1 LIDRSTTSPHKVDTA
16 DQKEIVMTPR
26 RLLPGLVFA
35 TVLLASCQQGDEEV
49 AAESAENESPAIPV
63 ETALPTR
70 GDIYAIYSGSAPIEA
85 FADATVIA
93 KVGGEVREVLAEEG
107 DDVRSGQVLARLD
120 GDRLR
125 LEKQQAEAN
134 LRKLQRNYQRN
145 VDLKGKGLISEG
157 DFEKIRYE
165 MEALQATFDLAT
177 LELGYTEIRAPID
190 GVISERFIKVG
201 NTIDINEQTFK
212 VTSLEPL
219 ISYLH
224 VPEREYRR
232 IKAGQKAT
240 IEIDA
245 LSGASFEADVAR
257 ISPIVDPETGTFKIS
272 IEVSDASR
280 RLKPGMFGRIGIVF
294 DMHANALQ
302 IPRSAIVESAGQSS
316 VFVIS
321 EHVVERRLIR
331 TGYAESGQIE
341 VLQGLDDTDEIVVVG
356 QTSLKDGSKISVINA
371 PVTTSSATDNESS
384 PE

>member
-1 LIDRSTTSPHKVDTA
+1 MDTA
-16 DQKEIVMTPR
+16 DQKEFVMTPR
-26 RLLPGLVFA
+26 RLLPGLVLA
-35 TVLLASCQQGDEEV
+35 TVMLASCQQGDEEV
-49 AAESAENESPAIPV
+49 AAESADDDSPAIPV

-70 GDIYAIYSGSAPIEA
+70 GDIYAVYSGTAPIEA

-93 KVGGEVREVLAEEG
+93 KVGGEVRELFAEEG
-107 DDVRSGQVLARLD
+107 DDVRSGQVLARLN

-134 LRKLQRNYQRN
+134 LRKLQRNHQRN
-145 VDLKGKGLISEG
+145 VDLKDKGLISEG

-165 MEALQATFDLAT
+165 MEALQATYDLAT

-232 IKAGQKAT
+232 IEPGQKAI
-240 IEIDA
+240 IEVDA
-245 LSGASFEADVAR
+245 LSGTSFDAVVVR

-272 IEVSDASR
+272 IEVSDGSR

-294 DMHANALQ
+294 DMRANALQ
-302 IPRSAIVESAGQSS
+302 IPRSAIVENAGQSS
-316 VFVIS
+316 VFVVS
-321 EHVVERRLIR
+321 EDVVERRLIS
-331 TGYAESGQIE
+331 TGYAESGRIE
-341 VLQGLDDTDEIVVVG
+341 VLQGLDDIDEIVVVG
-356 QTSLKDGSKISVINA
+356 QTSLKDGSKISVINV
-371 PVTTSSATDNESS
+371 PVTTTRAADNESS

>member
-1 LIDRSTTSPHKVDTA
+1 MDTA
-16 DQKEIVMTPR
+16 DQKEFVMTPR
-26 RLLPGLVFA
+26 RLLPGLVLA
-35 TVLLASCQQGDEEV
+35 TAMLASCQQGDEEV
-49 AAESAENESPAIPV
+49 AAESADDESPAIPV

-70 GDIYAIYSGSAPIEA
+70 GDIYAVYSGTAPIEA

-93 KVGGEVREVLAEEG
+93 KVGGEVRELFAEEG
-107 DDVRSGQVLARLD
+107 DDVRSGQILARLD

-134 LRKLQRNYQRN
+134 LRKLQRNHQRN
-145 VDLKGKGLISEG
+145 VDLKDKGLISEG
-157 DFEKIRYE
+157 DFEKIRFE
-165 MEALQATFDLAT
+165 MEALQATYDLAT

-212 VTSLEPL
+212 VTSMEPL

-232 IKAGQKAT
+232 IEPGQKAI
-240 IEIDA
+240 IEVDA
-245 LSGASFEADVAR
+245 LSGASFEAVVVR

-272 IEVSDASR
+272 IEVSDGSR

-294 DMHANALQ
+294 DMRANALQ
-302 IPRSAIVESAGQSS
+302 IPRSAIVENAGQSS
-316 VFVIS
+316 VFVVS
-321 EHVVERRLIR
+321 EDVVERRLIS
-331 TGYAESGQIE
+331 TGYAESGRIE
-341 VLQGLDDTDEIVVVG
+341 VLRGLDDIDEIVVVG
-356 QTSLKDGSKISVINA
+356 QTSLKDGSKISVINV
-371 PVTTSSATDNESS
+371 PVTTTRAADNESS